1 MSRKPSKR
9 KKQEAADYEAGRKLF
24 ERAGPPP
31 EAWTFIWVD
40 DLNTSLW
47 RRRLGKSLPSSFF
60 AEFPSEDGPITA
72 ARSPAKDI
80 E

>member
-24 ERAGPPP
+24 ERAGPPE
-31 EAWTFIWVD
+31 EAWGFIWMD
-40 DLNTSLW
+40 DLTVLDS
-47 RRRLGKSLPSSFF
+47 RRLGKSLTKGSFF
-60 AEFPSEDGPITA
+60 AKFMSEDGPIIVT
-72 ARSPAKDI
+72 RSPAKDT